1 MTSGIGKH
9 ELSGDTELN
18 NVQGSAKKLKLS
30 DSDDESCAMGT
41 YFK

>member
-18 NVQGSAKKLKLS
+18 NVQGSAKLS